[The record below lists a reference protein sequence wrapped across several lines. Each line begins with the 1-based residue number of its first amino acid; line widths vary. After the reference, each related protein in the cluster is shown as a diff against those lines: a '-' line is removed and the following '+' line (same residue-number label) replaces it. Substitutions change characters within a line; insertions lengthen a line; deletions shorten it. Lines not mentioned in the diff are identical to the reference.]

1 MNESAKPSFS
11 LPMTGTHT
19 EEPIHKQPNHQH
31 ANLGQGHLRTEIL
44 MQAILCGC
52 LGLVG
57 VFLYLGNKVE
67 IILATKFHLWLL
79 AGSIALIALAISRII
94 SVWRLTKMGKSVDG
108 GCCQHE
114 EHHHSHQVCD
124 HSDHA
129 HHHHSNKSMECADHG
144 HACDH
149 GHSHA
154 YEPVKAVV
162 LMIPVGLF
170 LLNLPNSSF
179 AAVQALDLNQ
189 LEISSAVADRG
200 TENNVSFLQLERAAQ
215 REEAR
220 QLYEGKTVALV
231 GQFEG
236 KGNDEKKFTLI
247 RFKMNCC
254 AADAVPLKGAMFVDP
269 KAPAKIDH
277 KLWNK
282 KWVKVKGQVQFIK
295 MKDGTFITALVL
307 RPKDD
312 KELNG
317 DWIQET
323 IPDSIYL
330 QN

>member
-1 MNESAKPSFS
+1 MSEPVPGFS
-11 LPMTGTHT
+11 LPMTDPDHG
-19 EEPIHKQPNHQH
+19 HQH
-31 ANLGQGHLRTEIL
+31 NECCDHGHENHDHGHSHIQPQTEVL

-57 VFLYLGNKVE
+57 IFLFLGKKIE
-67 IILATKFHLWLL
+67 IILAPKFHIWLFAGSLALVLL
-79 AGSIALIALAISRII
+79 AAARII
-94 SVWRLTKMGKSVDG
+94 TVWRATTTGKAVES
-108 GCCQHE
+108 GCCHHGE
-114 EHHHSHQVCD
+114 ENHHHEHD
-124 HSDHA
+124 HNVIGNPATAENQACQSQ
-129 HHHHSNKSMECADHG
+129 
-144 HACDH
+144 ACDH

-154 YEPVKAVV
+154 YEPIKAVV

-179 AAVQALDLNQ
+179 AAVQALDLNNV
-189 LEISSAVADRG
+189 EFSSNVVDKG

-215 REEAR
+215 RQEAR
-220 QLYEGKTVALV
+220 ELYEGKTVALV

-236 KGNDEKKFTLI
+236 NDDKKFTLI

-269 KAPAKIDH
+269 KVPAKIEH

-295 MKDGTFITALVL
+295 MKDGTFVTALVL

-312 KELNG
+312 KDLNG
-317 DWIQET
+317 EWIQET

>member
-1 MNESAKPSFS
+1 
-11 LPMTGTHT
+11 MTGTDSV
-19 EEPIHKQPNHQH
+19 QPDHCAQDPGHSNHGH
-31 ANLGQGHLRTEIL
+31 GQLQTEIL

-57 VFLYLGNKVE
+57 VFLYWGKKVE

-79 AGSIALIALAISRII
+79 AGSITLIILAFLRII
-94 SVWRLTKMGKSVDG
+94 SVWRLTTAGKAMDA
-108 GCCQHE
+108 GCCNHGD
-114 EHHHSHQVCD
+114 HHHAHQNCD
-124 HSDHA
+124 HSDHNHNDHA
-129 HHHHSNKSMECADHG
+129 HETPGCGDHG
-144 HACDH
+144 AGCDH

-189 LEISSAVADRG
+189 VEISSNVADRG

-236 KGNDEKKFTLI
+236 NDEKKFTLI

-277 KLWNK
+277 KVWNK

-312 KELNG
+312 KDLNG

>member
-1 MNESAKPSFS
+1 MSDPTKPSFS
-11 LPMTGTHT
+11 LPMAGGDS
-19 EEPIHKQPNHQH
+19 
-31 ANLGQGHLRTEIL
+31 GQVDHGHSHEGAGHSGHGQAQTEIL

-57 VFLYLGNKVE
+57 VFLYWGNKVE
-67 IILATKFHLWLL
+67 IILATKFHNWLL
-79 AGSIALIALAISRII
+79 AGSITLIVLALARIV
-94 SVWRLTKMGKSVDG
+94 SVWRLTSTGNAIAG
-108 GCCQHE
+108 GCCNH
-114 EHHHSHQVCD
+114 
-124 HSDHA
+124 
-129 HHHHSNKSMECADHG
+129 ADHQHDHESCNDPG
-144 HACDH
+144 HQHDHPHGAHGCEEH

-154 YEPVKAVV
+154 YEPIKAVV

-189 LEISSAVADRG
+189 VEISSSIADRG

-215 REEAR
+215 RDEAR

-231 GQFEG
+231 GQFQ
-236 KGNDEKKFTLI
+236 GNDDKKFTLI

-277 KLWNK
+277 PRWNK

-312 KELNG
+312 NDLNG